1 MPGYSFIPLP
11 DYREY
16 SIEEMKQ
23 RAGEFYAEVRHRR
36 TVRAYSSRPV
46 PREIIE
52 DWLRAAGTALSG
64 ANMFSDDRS
73 AGRSARHFIL

>member
-23 RAGEFYAEVRHRR
+23 RAGEFYAEVRRRR

-46 PREIIE
+46 PREIIK
-52 DWLRAAGTALSG
+52 DCLRAAGTALSG
-64 ANMFSDDRS
+64 ANMSSDDRS